1 MNRTE
6 LKQEIDQRW
15 PGQVQCPAD
24 SSSPCEVTCARTVLP
39 ELCGRLFLEWNFSFA
54 GLVVEE
60 GASEWHLRYVFYGE
74 SVVGQASSLPAST
87 KEADNAGW
95 KPAPLGW
102 VHVLVTAPL
111 TEKTFPSIVKFVH
124 AADWHEREA
133 EDLFGL
139 IFEGHPRLGDFILHD
154 DAWQEGVEP
163 MRRKF
168 DPQTAM
174 AHRKPDEDWRPTRIV
189 QEPGAFVMP
198 VGPKY
203 SGVTESVHF
212 LLETVGEDVI
222 RSTPRLFYKWRAIE
236 KLAEGKTA
244 DEVLLLA
251 ERFAATTAFAHGL
264 AFCQAVEMICG
275 ASLLPRAKTLRVF
288 LAELERLRQHTGAIQ
303 EICESTALVVATSQA
318 GILEEDLLRISGELT
333 GHRYLFGLLALGG
346 LQCDLPDNACRK
358 ALEKSQQVL
367 AQLNELEK
375 RLRVSSS
382 FLDRL
387 EEVGVV
393 PERTAMVYGLLG
405 PIARASGI
413 VRDLRRA
420 QPYLGYENFQFNVPG
435 EQEGDGYARLRILF
449 AETRQS
455 VRIMEQAVA
464 ALDRSCDASSQ
475 KVGAAP
481 SSREN
486 HAGQPGRAVSAG
498 DEASPSPSA
507 TGVPQLREAFQF
519 RAGAAL
525 GWVEAPRGGA
535 FHWVRL
541 DEKGKVVRYRII
553 PPSFANWHG
562 FHLSV
567 EKFAFQD
574 FPIMLSTFDLSVAE
588 NDR

>member
-1 MNRTE
+1 MNRNA
-6 LKQEIDQRW
+6 LKEEIDQRW
-15 PGQVQCPAD
+15 PGQVQCQFD
-24 SSSPCEVTCARTVLP
+24 SGSICEVTCVRAALP

-54 GLVVEE
+54 GLIVEE
-60 GASEWHLRYVFYGE
+60 GAGEWQLRYVFYAE
-74 SVVGQASSLPAST
+74 HDA
-87 KEADNAGW
+87 
-95 KPAPLGW
+95 GW
-102 VHVLVTAPL
+102 VHVISTAPL
-111 TEKTFPSIVKFVH
+111 AEKTFPSIVKFVH

-139 IFEGHPRLGDFILHD
+139 TFEGHPRLGDFILHD
-154 DAWQEGVEP
+154 DAWQENVEP
-163 MRRKF
+163 MRRHF
-168 DPQTAM
+168 DARAAM
-174 AHRKPDEDWRPTRIV
+174 LHRKPDADWRPHRVV

-198 VGPKY
+198 IGPKF

-236 KLAEGKTA
+236 KLAEGKTM

-264 AFCQAVEMICG
+264 AFCQAVETVCDAKIP
-275 ASLLPRAKTLRVF
+275 SRAKTLRVF
-288 LAELERLRQHTGAIQ
+288 LAELERLRQHAGAIQ
-303 EICESTALVVATSQA
+303 EICESTALVVANSQA

-333 GHRYLFGLLALGG
+333 GHRYLFGLLAIGG
-346 LQCDLPDNACRK
+346 LLCDLTDDACAK
-358 ALEKSQQVL
+358 ALEQSQHAL
-367 AQLNELEK
+367 KQLNGLEK
-375 RLRVSSS
+375 HLRVSSS

-393 PERTAMVYGLLG
+393 AQRSAMVYGLLG
-405 PIARASGI
+405 PVARASGI
-413 VRDLRRA
+413 VRDLRKA
-420 QPYLGYENFQFNVPG
+420 QPYSGYEKFNFDVPS

-449 AETRQS
+449 DEARQS

-464 ALDRSCDASSQ
+464 ELQNGS
-475 KVGAAP
+475 V
-481 SSREN
+481 RE
-486 HAGQPGRAVSAG
+486 PL
-498 DEASPSPSA
+498 
-507 TGVPQLREAFQF
+507 QL

-535 FHWVRL
+535 FHWVRVA
-541 DEKGKVVRYRII
+541 DDGRVARYRIV

-562 FHLSV
+562 FHLAV

>member
-15 PGQVQCPAD
+15 PGQVQCRSDAG
-24 SSSPCEVTCARTVLP
+24 SPCEVTCARAALP

-54 GLVVEE
+54 GLIVEE
-60 GASEWHLRYVFYGE
+60 GASEWQLRYVFYGE
-74 SVVGQASSLPAST
+74 SVVGQAASLPAST
-87 KEADNAGW
+87 KTADNAGW
-95 KPAPLGW
+95 
-102 VHVLVTAPL
+102 VHVLAIAPL
-111 TEKTFPSIVKFVH
+111 AEKTFPSIVKFVH

-163 MRRKF
+163 MRHHF
-168 DPQTAM
+168 DPPAAM
-174 AHRKPDEDWRPTRIV
+174 RQRKPDEDWRPTRIV

-244 DEVLLLA
+244 DAVLLLA

-264 AFCQAVEMICG
+264 AFCQAVETIGG
-275 ASLLPRAKTLRVF
+275 ANVPLRAKTLRVF

-303 EICESTALVVATSQA
+303 EICESTALVVANSQA

-346 LQCDLPDNACRK
+346 LQCDLPDDACRA
-358 ALEKSQQVL
+358 ALKKSQKVL

-375 RLRVSSS
+375 RLRVTSS

-387 EEVGVV
+387 EEVGIV

-420 QPYLGYENFQFNVPG
+420 RPYSGYENFQFDVPG

-464 ALDRSCDASSQ
+464 ALQSGSIR
-475 KVGAAP
+475 GP
-481 SSREN
+481 I
-486 HAGQPGRAVSAG
+486 
-498 DEASPSPSA
+498 
-507 TGVPQLREAFQF
+507 QF

-541 DEKGKVVRYRII
+541 DEKGKVERHRII

-562 FHLSV
+562 FHLAV